1 MQYTQDN
8 RQDELQQSSANYTP
22 RSSYA
27 DDGSYQSELLRMS
40 KEKEE
45 LEVQNRQLIDK
56 HSELLIKY
64 VIDIARNREW
74 QLAYSLFLQDKL
86 EADRTELQNRLRDMD
101 AAVAQANETGRADYI
116 MRTEIEHLKQDL

>member
-1 MQYTQDN
+1 
-8 RQDELQQSSANYTP
+8 
-22 RSSYA
+22 
-27 DDGSYQSELLRMS
+27 
-40 KEKEE
+40 
-45 LEVQNRQLIDK
+45 LIDK

-64 VIDIARNREW
+64 VIDIVRNREW